1 MQESVSVLQ
10 DIQEFVSGN
19 ASQVYIWTCNEIKG
33 SYNKIIITIVPSC
46 TGKKYHS
53 FVAIGI
59 VTCASNMEGCQRLHG
74 LHNTDGNK
82 LMILSGIA
90 LYYGDTYI
98 IMEMFSQ
105 DIFYQCKIDT

>member
-1 MQESVSVLQ
+1 M
-10 DIQEFVSGN
+10 
-19 ASQVYIWTCNEIKG
+19 CNEIEG

-53 FVAIGI
+53 FVVAIGI
-59 VTCASNMEGCQRLHG
+59 VTCAGSVEGCQQLHG

-82 LMILSGIA
+82 LIILFGIA

-98 IMEMFSQ
+98 IMKMFSQ

>member
-10 DIQEFVSGN
+10 DVQEFVSGN
-19 ASQVYIWTCNEIKG
+19 TSQVYIWMCNEIEG

-46 TGKKYHS
+46 TWKKYHS

-59 VTCASNMEGCQRLHG
+59 VTCAGSVEEYQQLHG

-90 LYYGDTYI
+90 LYYGDAYI
-98 IMEMFSQ
+98 IMEMFSR